1 MVTVFEAEA
10 EEDKAGDHERC
21 AEPDNGETRFGFE
34 DAVVA
39 LHVDAGCEVV
49 EPMAGHKAEE
59 GCNDGGK
66 VKKAYVRL
74 SLEHANNM
82 DKKHQVEV
90 MLPICF
96 NPKL

>member
-1 MVTVFEAEA
+1 
-10 EEDKAGDHERC
+10 
-21 AEPDNGETRFGFE
+21 
-34 DAVVA
+34 VA

-49 EPMAGHKAEE
+49 EPVAGYEAEE
-59 GCNDGGK
+59 GCDHGGK
-66 VKKAYVRL
+66 VKEAYVRL

-82 DKKHQVEV
+82 DKEHQVEG